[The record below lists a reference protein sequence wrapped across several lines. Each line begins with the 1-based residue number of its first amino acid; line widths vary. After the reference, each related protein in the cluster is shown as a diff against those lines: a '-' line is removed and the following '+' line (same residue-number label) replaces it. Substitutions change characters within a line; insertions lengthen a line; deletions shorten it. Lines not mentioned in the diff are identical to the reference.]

1 MTQKGVNGKSYRYM
15 GAGKACA
22 GQSKAML
29 EDSLNWKP
37 LVVIA
42 LANLG
47 GTRPTGSAHV
57 GRRNHGL
64 ATPEIGLEWNDR
76 PYSPLHFS

>member
-1 MTQKGVNGKSYRYM
+1 MQRLAYRYM

-22 GQSKAML
+22 GHSSARLLAWWKL
-29 EDSLNWKP
+29 KP

-57 GRRNHGL
+57 GRRRDLGDQNGQH
-64 ATPEIGLEWNDR
+64 ANAKTPR
-76 PYSPLHFS
+76 FT